1 MKAFLRVLFL
11 TMILG
16 GFGYTMYYLY
26 AKSQEKP
33 IAFNTVQ
40 PVVTNIIKKTVA
52 TGTIVP
58 QKEVA
63 IKPRVSGIIEDI
75 YVEEGQMVKKGDAV
89 AKVKIIP
96 DMLNLNNAENRVQVA
111 KLGLD
116 DAQISYERQKKLV
129 DQKVVGSAEL
139 QPLETALSNARQ
151 ELLAAEN
158 NLQLIKEGAL
168 KGQGSSSNTL
178 IRSTANGMVLEVP
191 VKEGNSVIESNT
203 FNEGTTIASIA
214 DMGKM
219 LFEGKLD
226 ESEVGKIRE
235 GMDLLITIGALEGY
249 TFNAKLEHISPKGV
263 EENGAVQFKI
273 KAPVDLQEGVF
284 VRSGYSAN
292 ADIVLQRRDSVL
304 TIKEALLIFEGPKTF
319 VEVETSPQVFEKK
332 EVSVGLSD
340 GINIEILEGINKD
353 TKIKDPNSAH
363 PVE

>member
-1 MKAFLRVLFL
+1 MRVLFL
-11 TMILG
+11 TVILG

-33 IAFNTVQ
+33 MEFSTVQ
-40 PVVTNIIKKTVA
+40 PFTTNIMKKTVA
-52 TGTIVP
+52 TGSIAP

-63 IKPRVSGIIEDI
+63 IKPRVSGIIEKI
-75 YVEEGQMVKKGDAV
+75 YVEEGQMIKKGDAI
-89 AKVKIIP
+89 AKVKIVP
-96 DMLNLNNAENRVQVA
+96 DMLSLNNAENRIQVA
-111 KLGLD
+111 KLALD
-116 DAQISYERQKKLV
+116 DAQMSYDRQKKLV

-139 QPLETALSNARQ
+139 QPLETALNSARQ

-158 NLQLIKEGAL
+158 NLQLIQEGAL
-168 KGQGSSSNTL
+168 KDQGAASNTL
-178 IRSTANGMVLEVP
+178 IRSTATGMVLEVP

-249 TFNAKLEHISPKGV
+249 TFKAKLEHISPKGI

-273 KAPVDLQEGVF
+273 KAQVDLQEGVF

-292 ADIVLQRRDSVL
+292 ADIVLDKRDSVL
-304 TIKEALLIFEGPKTF
+304 AIKEAMLVFEDTNTF
-319 VEVETSPQVFEKK
+319 VEVETTPQVFEKK
-332 EVSVGLSD
+332 PVKVGLSD
-340 GINIEILEGINKD
+340 GINIEILEGIDAD

>member
-11 TMILG
+11 TVILG

-33 IAFNTVQ
+33 VVFSTIQ
-40 PVVTNIIKKTVA
+40 PYTTDIIKKTVA
-52 TGTIVP
+52 TGAITP
-58 QKEVA
+58 QKDVA

-75 YVEEGQMVKKGDAV
+75 YVEEGQMIKKGDAI
-89 AKVKIIP
+89 AKVKIVP

-116 DAQISYERQKKLV
+116 DAQMSYERQKKLV
-129 DQKVVGSAEL
+129 DQKVIGSAEL

-168 KGQGSSSNTL
+168 KGQGSASNTL

-203 FNEGTTIASIA
+203 FNEGTTIATIA

-273 KAPVDLQEGVF
+273 KAPVQLQEGVF

-292 ADIVLQRRDSVL
+292 ADIVLDRRDSVL
-304 TIKEALLIFEGPKTF
+304 AIKEALLIFEDTATY
-319 VEVETSPQVFEKK
+319 VEVETSAQVFEKHPVK
-332 EVSVGLSD
+332 VGLSD
-340 GINIEILEGINKD
+340 GINIEILEGIDKD
-353 TKIKDPNSAH
+353 TKIKDPNSAR